1 MLTILLLAYASTL
14 FVMCRCPD
22 TRMARSLQTHLVE
35 MPIARISR
43 MSRTDL
49 LYVVIV
55 AVLFTAGL
63 DLVAIL
69 GPDFALVYAAD
80 LALYVDFLMVAVL
93 VAATTRLKITAQSI
107 QAVALQ
113 LWRRAS
119 RSARAKAR
127 QRESR
132 TRTIAKRADNDSDR
146 DSDRDRDEASF
157 REAA

>member
-1 MLTILLLAYASTL
+1 VLTILLLAYTSIL

-22 TRMARSLQTHLVE
+22 TRMARSLHAHLVE
-35 MPIARISR
+35 MPMARISR

-63 DLVAIL
+63 DVVAIL

-93 VAATTRLKITAQSI
+93 VAATTRLKVTAQSI
-107 QAVALQ
+107 QAIALQ

-127 QRESR
+127 QRETR
-132 TRTIAKRADNDSDR
+132 TRTVANRADNDSDS
-146 DSDRDRDEASF
+146 DSDAASF